1 MIYIIL
7 NPPTCSSSSSFNY
20 SPAGH
25 VITGDVNIV
34 ENEYLRSLIL
44 KGPKFRE
51 PRSFNWR
58 QNVISIMNPVEDYA
72 RRWVK
77 YETKNLMPYQNGF
90 KV

>member
-1 MIYIIL
+1 MIYTYIPSDIDNIIL
-7 NPPTCSSSSSFNY
+7 NPPTCSY

-34 ENEYLRSLIL
+34 ENEDLRSLIF
-44 KGPKFRE
+44 KGHKFIE

-58 QNVISIMNPVEDYA
+58 QNFISIMNSVEDYA

-77 YETKNLMPYQNGF
+77 HEKEEQNGL